1 MRSYA
6 ETSRDAR
13 TGGITSTIKDID
25 NLDISDEEK
34 VARKQDFALK
44 HIGANLAGIS
54 LGASAAQLGLIPGIV
69 TEASAAGGGH
79 TGYKLGEKADEKF
92 GTK

>member
-1 MRSYA
+1 MRLYA

-54 LGASAAQLGLIPGIV
+54 LGTSVAQLGLIPGIA
-69 TEASAAGGGH
+69 TEAGGAAGGY
-79 TGYKLGEKADEKF
+79 TGYKLGEKADERYN
-92 GTK
+92 TK

>member
-6 ETSRDAR
+6 EISRDAR
-13 TGGITSTIKDID
+13 TGGMTSTIKDID
-25 NLDISDEEK
+25 SLDISDEEK

-54 LGASAAQLGLIPGIV
+54 LGTSVAQLGLIPGIA
-69 TEASAAGGGH
+69 TEAGAAGGAH
-79 TGYKLGEKADEKF
+79 AGYKLGEKADEKF
-92 GTK
+92 GTQ

>member
-1 MRSYA
+1 MRLYA
-6 ETSRDAR
+6 EISRDAR

-54 LGASAAQLGLIPGIV
+54 LGTSVAQLGLIPGIA
-69 TEASAAGGGH
+69 TEAAATGGGYA
-79 TGYKLGEKADEKF
+79 GYKLGEKADERYD
-92 GTK
+92 TK